1 MVPWAIPG
9 YVSILLWKTG
19 MFNSQFGLLNQW
31 MERLG
36 LQAVRWLAN
45 DVSAFLCCTVV
56 NLWLALPFMIM
67 IMDGALQAVDKSYY
81 ESAILDG
88 ATWLQRAVHITIPEI
103 RGIIGPGCP
112 DHPVHHLQTVRC
124 SLSAYPAG
132 RSPYRRQHPHHPD
145 LRTRK
150 RLYYQQLRIQLGGV
164 HDYLRRADPLL
175 NRGEQTQ
182 KGGLIHDDAPTR
194 RTRRAL
200 AHLLLHLL
208 FLAICFATLVPIL
221 YAVSVSLNADNS
233 LLSSNFRFIPEQFTL
248 RNYQAVFT
256 QEPVMLWLGNT
267 LILALATVAICLA
280 VSVPAAYV
288 FSRMRFK
295 GRRPVLRLLILL
307 YSFPSVLSMFAIYR
321 LLSPLGLVNTH
332 LGLILIYTG
341 TMAEFGL
348 LNMKGYFDTIPVEIE
363 EAASID
369 GASRAQIVLRVVL
382 PLAQPSILVTAVQV
396 LIYVWNEYLFA
407 TTFMTGAEHY
417 TLAAGLY
424 SLQATEI
431 SGSWPV
437 FAAAS
442 LVVSLPILVVFF
454 AIQRH
459 MTSGL
464 TAGGVKG

>member
-1 MVPWAIPG
+1 MH
-9 YVSILLWKTG
+9 
-19 MFNSQFGLLNQW
+19 
-31 MERLG
+31 
-36 LQAVRWLAN
+36 
-45 DVSAFLCCTVV
+45 
-56 NLWLALPFMIM
+56 
-67 IMDGALQAVDKSYY
+67 
-81 ESAILDG
+81 
-88 ATWLQRAVHITIPEI
+88 QR
-103 RGIIGPGCP
+103 
-112 DHPVHHLQTVRC
+112 
-124 SLSAYPAG
+124 
-132 RSPYRRQHPHHPD
+132 
-145 LRTRK
+145 
-150 RLYYQQLRIQLGGV
+150 
-164 HDYLRRADPLL
+164 
-175 NRGEQTQ
+175 
-182 KGGLIHDDAPTR
+182 R

>member
-1 MVPWAIPG
+1 M
-9 YVSILLWKTG
+9 TT
-19 MFNSQFGLLNQW
+19 
-31 MERLG
+31 R
-36 LQAVRWLAN
+36 
-45 DVSAFLCCTVV
+45 
-56 NLWLALPFMIM
+56 
-67 IMDGALQAVDKSYY
+67 
-81 ESAILDG
+81 
-88 ATWLQRAVHITIPEI
+88 QR
-103 RGIIGPGCP
+103 
-112 DHPVHHLQTVRC
+112 
-124 SLSAYPAG
+124 
-132 RSPYRRQHPHHPD
+132 
-145 LRTRK
+145 
-150 RLYYQQLRIQLGGV
+150 
-164 HDYLRRADPLL
+164 RRAR
-175 NRGEQTQ
+175 RG
-182 KGGLIHDDAPTR
+182 
-194 RTRRAL
+194 L
-200 AHLLLHLL
+200 AQLLLHLL

-233 LLSSNFRFIPEQFTL
+233 LLSSNFRFIPERFTL
-248 RNYQAVFT
+248 HNYQAVFT

-267 LILALATVAICLA
+267 LLLALSTVGICLA

-288 FSRMRFK
+288 FSRMRFR

-321 LLSPLGLVNTH
+321 LLSPMGLVNSR

-363 EAASID
+363 EAAAID

-382 PLAQPSILVTAVQV
+382 PLARPSILVTAVQV

-454 AIQRH
+454 AVQRH